1 MDAIAILLRFLHIGA
16 GITWVGSAFF
26 VLAVLDPMAVRIGA
40 VEAHRIHRHLVLRS
54 KFGALFPIAGITTV
68 VAGFVLYWRVHA
80 QDAWPMST
88 SAGIVFHV
96 GVLFGVLALV
106 WGGAMEG
113 RLLGKV
119 RKLSTAMEGGKPTA
133 AQETEFTGLVHRLSN
148 ANKVSGVLL
157 VIAMFGMA
165 TFQYF

>member
-26 VLAVLDPMAVRIGA
+26 VLAILDPMAARIGA
-40 VEAHRIHRHLVLRS
+40 AEANRIHRHLVLRS
-54 KFGALFPIAGITTV
+54 KFSAFFPITAITTV
-68 VAGFVLYWRVHA
+68 VAGLVLYWRVHA
-80 QDAWPMST
+80 QDNWPMST

-96 GVLFGVLALV
+96 GVLFGILALI

-119 RKLSTAMEGGKPTA
+119 RKLSTAMEGKPTP
-133 AQETEFTGLVHRLSN
+133 AQDTEFTALVHKLSN

-157 VIAMFGMA
+157 VIGMFGMA